1 MSPPAVVGWR
11 RAGFATVALA
21 LSSAVIAGLGVWWLV
36 GSARSDAFDDA
47 EETVN
52 LRSGRAALLFY
63 ELVFAPVLAP
73 PGDPAVVERCD
84 LADDALVPVGS
95 GLTSVTGFVVVEGDG
110 GVVCDES
117 ATLVEDPAAFGDWVA
132 AAGAE
137 YDYRSIAIGPP
148 GTVDAGIIVELLP
161 LEDRWLAVV
170 KLPPLQPSVYSYV
183 GADFGFLVSPDGGVY
198 LGESLPGGPAAP
210 GEALDAPDVA
220 GLDGGEMGRIRVPGL
235 GELLAAS
242 DDLSVQEGSG
252 PDARRWRVV
261 VADDLSEAYD
271 QARDRWEPAV
281 TVLAIATILV
291 WALLARTVIVRHRT
305 HQ

>member
-1 MSPPAVVGWR
+1 VTGR
-11 RAGFATVALA
+11 LTTVALA
-21 LSSAVIAGLGVWWLV
+21 LSSALIAGVGIWWLV
-36 GSARSDAFDDA
+36 SSAQRDALDDA
-47 EETVN
+47 ETTIN
-52 LRSGRAALLFY
+52 LRSGRAASLLY

-84 LADDALVPVGS
+84 LADDALVPVES
-95 GLTSVTGFVVVEGDG
+95 GLTSVTGFVVVGGDG

-117 ATLVEDPAAFGDWVA
+117 ATLVDDPAAFGAWVA
-132 AAGAE
+132 TAGAE

-198 LGESLPGGPAAP
+198 LGETPPGGPAVP

-220 GLDGGEMGRIRVPGL
+220 GLGGGEMGRIRVPGF

-261 VADDLSEAYD
+261 VADDLSDVDD
-271 QARDRWEPAV
+271 QARDRWAPAV
-281 TVLAIATILV
+281 TVLAVATILV
-291 WALLARTVIVRHRT
+291 WALLARTAMLRRRPHR
-305 HQ
+305 